1 MQKKKRWITAG
12 LLILTVGVI
21 IGASFYYGTYIH
33 DILEKETNAYAQELA
48 QQSIKLIN
56 ERVDNDYLY
65 LEGISDSIGGQKT
78 SIHSQRVLDILEQKS
93 GITRFTRLAVVD
105 LDGIM
110 YYNGME
116 QQILVKDRAYFQK
129 ALQGQSSVESYVAED
144 GSSRTMVISVPI
156 YRDGEIQGLVLGQ
169 YTMDELEHLMS
180 IRYFNGEGYNYITD
194 SKGEVLVHSAK
205 GDARQNVLEDLK
217 HVISRDFTAPDLEKF
232 ADNMQKGENGYIRYQ
247 KSGEDFILEYTAT
260 GINDWYLLLVVPCN
274 VVDVKTRNVID
285 GTAFYCVFILLVL
298 GLMAFGMLNGRRR
311 NHRQIRRAY
320 ENIRSIYRTVPSAIV
335 RFRLDDKLSILDS
348 NDGFY
353 QFMEY
358 TMEDY
363 EERYGRFLQP
373 VLEEEDREWFL
384 KLKEGLISRE
394 FLILCRDGQRKW
406 AYGNFD
412 VQMQEGALVVQCAF
426 MDISRQMQQLSE
438 AVQSASRDPLT
449 GLKNKR
455 ALEQEVESVITES
468 GSAGAFMIMDL
479 DNFKNVNDTFGHP
492 NGDKV
497 LQLFAACLKNT
508 FRGDDFIGRLGGDE
522 FVVFMKNVNERQKI
536 SRKAEQLMDN
546 FQSSL
551 PKEFSG
557 CKLSVSIGVAS
568 VPKDGITQPVLYR
581 KSDKALYE
589 AKKRGKNQVCFYE
602 E

>member
-1 MQKKKRWITAG
+1 MTFWK
-12 LLILTVGVI
+12 
-21 IGASFYYGTYIH
+21 
-33 DILEKETNAYAQELA
+33 KETNAYAQELA

-298 GLMAFGMLNGRRR
+298 GLMAFGMLNGRRK

-426 MDISRQMQQLSE
+426 IDISRQMQQLSE

-455 ALEQEVESVITES
+455 ALEQEVESVIAES

-589 AKKRGKNQVCFYE
+589 AKKKRQEPGLFL
-602 E
+602 

>member
-1 MQKKKRWITAG
+1 M
-12 LLILTVGVI
+12 
-21 IGASFYYGTYIH
+21 
-33 DILEKETNAYAQELA
+33 
-48 QQSIKLIN
+48 
-56 ERVDNDYLY
+56 
-65 LEGISDSIGGQKT
+65 
-78 SIHSQRVLDILEQKS
+78 
-93 GITRFTRLAVVD
+93 
-105 LDGIM
+105 
-110 YYNGME
+110 
-116 QQILVKDRAYFQK
+116 
-129 ALQGQSSVESYVAED
+129 AED

-298 GLMAFGMLNGRRR
+298 GLMAFGMLNGRRK

-426 MDISRQMQQLSE
+426 IDISRQMQQLSE

-455 ALEQEVESVITES
+455 ALEQEVESVIAES

>member
-33 DILEKETNAYAQELA
+33 DILKKETNAYAQELA

-426 MDISRQMQQLSE
+426 IDISRQMQQLSE